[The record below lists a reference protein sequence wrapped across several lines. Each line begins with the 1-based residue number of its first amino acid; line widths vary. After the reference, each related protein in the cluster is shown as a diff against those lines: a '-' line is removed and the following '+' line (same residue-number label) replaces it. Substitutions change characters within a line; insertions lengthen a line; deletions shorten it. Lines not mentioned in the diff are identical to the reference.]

1 MKELVKTLTRE
12 FEDKD
17 YAHAYMEEFSNMAIA
32 AQIKALRE
40 QRGWTQ
46 KQLAEHAGMKQERIC
61 TLEDVEYDA
70 WTLKVLRRLAK
81 AFDVTV
87 KVSFEKFSSGILDAT
102 QISQKALERPSRLE
116 DLADFSRNG
125 HRQSKIFWA
134 EPVVTIKRDNVTVIS
149 QSPALNDVEFDVK
162 FKEVA

>member
-1 MKELVKTLTRE
+1 MKELVKTLTQE

-46 KQLAEHAGMKQERIC
+46 KQLASYAGMKQERISA
-61 TLEDVEYDA
+61 LEDVDYDA

-87 KVSFEKFSSGILDAT
+87 KVSFEKFSNSILD
-102 QISQKALERPSRLE
+102 ISKISRETLERPSRVE
-116 DLADFSRNG
+116 DLAEFKCNG
-125 HRQSKIFWA
+125 LKSAQIYWGGI
-134 EPVVTIKRDNVTVIS
+134 VTTTKPTNPQVSI
-149 QSPALNDVEFDVK
+149 QPLAMNDIK
-162 FKEVA
+162 FKDAA